1 MSTGGQLCF
10 TVSDVRH
17 NEGRRVSIS
26 SSADG
31 GGRRIYDS
39 CHRTKPN

>member
-26 SSADG
+26 SSAEG
-31 GGRRIYDS
+31 GGRRIYDRG
-39 CHRTKPN
+39 HGEKPN